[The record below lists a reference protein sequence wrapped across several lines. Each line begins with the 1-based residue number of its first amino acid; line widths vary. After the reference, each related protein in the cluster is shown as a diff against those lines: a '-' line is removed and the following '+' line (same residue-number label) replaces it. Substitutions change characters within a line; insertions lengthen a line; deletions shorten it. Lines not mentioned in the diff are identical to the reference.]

1 MASTRGASWGRARPD
16 RQRRRAAYAATIVGL
31 ITEQCALDAGLRNFA
46 PPSREVTGEFTA
58 EFASVIYLMEAHL
71 FTQRYEIGRELGR
84 GSQGAVTHLITDRET
99 KKAWAAN
106 IIERGL
112 KVVPPKT
119 HTHTHPQTQHTQV
132 SHMMF

>member
-1 MASTRGASWGRARPD
+1 MPAVAALAVLDKGRYLRG
-16 RQRRRAAYAATIVGL
+16 I
-31 ITEQCALDAGLRNFA
+31 F
-46 PPSREVTGEFTA
+46 
-58 EFASVIYLMEAHL
+58 IYLMDAYL
-71 FTQRYEIGRELGR
+71 FNQRYEIGRELRR
-84 GSQGAVTHLITDRET
+84 GQQGAVTYLITDRET